1 MRVLL
6 TPEFSRVATKHD
18 VSDSQLCEAVER
30 AEAGLIDASLGG
42 PLIKQRIPRPGQGRS
57 RGFRAAAIYRAG
69 NRFIFVHLFP
79 KSAKANLSSVE
90 RDIYIKFGKMALMLS
105 DEQLDALVAQQRWRE
120 LSCEQN
126 QEEVP
131 E

>member
-1 MRVLL
+1 
-6 TPEFSRVATKHD
+6 
-18 VSDSQLCEAVER
+18 
-30 AEAGLIDASLGG
+30 
-42 PLIKQRIPRPGQGRS
+42 
-57 RGFRAAAIYRAG
+57 
-69 NRFIFVHLFP
+69 LFP

-90 RDIYIKFGKMALMLS
+90 RDLYIKFGKTALKLS

-120 LSCEQN
+120 LDCEEH